1 MAVGRVS
8 TANDGGVGGGET
20 ILRIEKSSVSHD
32 LAAGKS
38 ERTRSSRNE
47 AHENPLPRAFL
58 TSKGIVNLP
67 ASVFLESMRLRSWQ
81 STAGTHEVRNAANST
96 RCGTDRLGMTGHD
109 DESFAENLYEFD
121 PG

>member
-1 MAVGRVS
+1 MIS
-8 TANDGGVGGGET
+8 LPEN
-20 ILRIEKSSVSHD
+20 LR
-32 LAAGKS
+32 
-38 ERTRSSRNE
+38 ERDQVATKPTKTLCLV
-47 AHENPLPRAFL
+47 HFL

-81 STAGTHEVRNAANST
+81 STAGAHEVRNAANLT
-96 RCGTDRLGMTGHD
+96 PCGTDRLGMTGHD

>member
-8 TANDGGVGGGET
+8 TANDGGVGGGEGET

-47 AHENPLPRAFL
+47 AHENPLPRAFFDQQGDRQFTCVRFSRIDATQKL
-58 TSKGIVNLP
+58 AINRG
-67 ASVFLESMRLRSWQ
+67 
-81 STAGTHEVRNAANST
+81 GT
-96 RCGTDRLGMTGHD
+96 
-109 DESFAENLYEFD
+109 
-121 PG
+121 